1 MLVFLHIFCNMPYYF
16 WMIPCITK
24 KANNFEITKF
34 QSQGVGV
41 AYLLH
46 DFFLISAWFY
56 L

>member
-16 WMIPCITK
+16 WMIPCIK
-24 KANNFEITKF
+24 KANNFEITKV

-41 AYLLH
+41 AYLLY
-46 DFFLISAWFY
+46 DFFPISAWFY